1 MTLQIPDGDFAAF
14 IFDCD
19 GTLTDNMPLHYQAWT
34 EAVNELGGV
43 FPEELFYSWGGRPTA
58 NIVSLLNER
67 FGTDLNIERTVHLKE
82 QNYLQLV
89 PQVQPLEAVVEIARA
104 ARGTKPMA
112 VASGGHRHM
121 VEATL
126 QVLGIATWF
135 DAVVCAEDYRHG
147 KPSPEPFLTAA
158 GRLGVPAASCL
169 VFEDSPTGLEAAR
182 AAGMQW
188 VYVPNPLERRS
199 AGA

>member
-1 MTLQIPDGDFAAF
+1 MTLQIPDGDFAAY

-19 GTLTDNMPLHYQAWT
+19 GTLTDNMPLHYQAWMR
-34 EAVNELGGV
+34 AVSELGGV

-67 FGTDLNIERTVHLKE
+67 FETDLNIEHTVRLKE

-104 ARGTKPMA
+104 SRGTKPMA
-112 VASGGHRHM
+112 VASGGHRPM

-135 DAVVCAEDYRHG
+135 DAVVCAEDYTHG
-147 KPSPEPFLTAA
+147 KPSPEPFLLAA
-158 GRLGVPAASCL
+158 ARLGVPAASCL

-199 AGA
+199 ARA